1 MLEQVLLL
9 VESELEEAALVVSEL
24 EEAGLVVLAPE
35 QAAESAE
42 LEAV

>member
-35 QAAESAE
+35 QAAELAE